1 VKKFI
6 TGAAIM
12 AATVGSVLAT
22 SAPAQAQYG
31 YYGAIAVARNGDY
44 AISNNYGS
52 YSSAESNALSACGS
66 GCEVL
71 ISWTNGCG
79 VLASSSRQWNGA
91 ARASYSAA
99 RSAALSRLPGGYVVD
114 WRCTRGYSL

>member
-1 VKKFI
+1 MKKFV
-6 TGAAIM
+6 TGAAIV

-22 SAPAQAQYG
+22 AAPAQAQYG
-31 YYGAIAVARNGDY
+31 YYGAIAVAHNGDY
-44 AISNNYGS
+44 AISNNYSS
-52 YSSAESNALSACGS
+52 YAEAESNAVAGCGL

-79 VLASSSRQWNGA
+79 VLASSSSQWSGA

-99 RSAALSRLPGGYVVD
+99 RSAALSRLNGGYVVD
-114 WRCTRGYSL
+114 WRCTSGYSL

>member
-1 VKKFI
+1 MKKFV

-22 SAPAQAQYG
+22 AAPAQAAYG
-31 YYGAIAVARNGDY
+31 YYGAIAVSNDGDY

-52 YSSAESNALSACGS
+52 YSAAENSAVSACGY
-66 GCEVL
+66 GCSVL

-79 VLASSSRQWNGA
+79 VLASSSSQWSA
-91 ARASYSAA
+91 SARASYSAA
-99 RSAALSRLPGGYVVD
+99 KSAALSRVPGGYVVD
-114 WRCTRGYSL
+114 WRCTSGYSL